1 MGGKA
6 LSRGNIMADS
16 KDIVAEL
23 IALEQRRNKALVAN
37 DMTLLGTMLADDL
50 TYVHAS
56 GKLDTKAT
64 LLASIGKDYSYLESE
79 RGELSVRVFGDTA
92 VMTGPAKFL
101 LKVSSKPDPVTVP
114 CNVTQ
119 VWVRQGGAWQLAAY
133 HGSRP
138 FAA

>member
-1 MGGKA
+1 MTDTA
-6 LSRGNIMADS
+6 AD
-16 KDIVAEL
+16 L
-23 IALEQRRNKALVAN
+23 IELEQKRNKLLVAN
-37 DMTLLGTMLADDL
+37 DMAGLGTMLTDDM

-56 GKLDTKAT
+56 GKLDSKAT

-101 LKVSSKPDPVTVP
+101 LKVASKPEPITVP

-119 VWVRQGGAWQLAAY
+119 VWVKQGGAWKLAAY

-138 FAA
+138 FAP

>member
-1 MGGKA
+1 MT
-6 LSRGNIMADS
+6 DS
-16 KDIVAEL
+16 KDTVTAL
-23 IALEQRRNKALVAN
+23 LALEARRNALLVAN
-37 DMTLLGTMLADDL
+37 DMAALGEILTDDL

-56 GKLDTKAT
+56 GKIDGKAS
-64 LLASIGKDYSYLESE
+64 LLASIGQDYSYLQSE

-101 LKVSSKPDPVTVP
+101 LKHAGKPDPVTVP

-119 VWVRQGGAWQLAAY
+119 VWVRQGGTWRLAAY

-138 FAA
+138 PAG

>member
-1 MGGKA
+1 
-6 LSRGNIMADS
+6 MADS
-16 KDIVAEL
+16 NDTAAEL

-101 LKVSSKPDPVTVP
+101 LKVSSKPDPVIVP

-119 VWVRQGGAWQLAAY
+119 VWVRQGGSWRLAAY

>member
-1 MGGKA
+1 M
-6 LSRGNIMADS
+6 SD
-16 KDIVAEL
+16 KDTAAEL
-23 IALEQRRNKALVAN
+23 IALEHRRNAALVAN
-37 DMTLLGTMLADDL
+37 DMALLGTMLTDDL

-64 LLASIGKDYSYLESE
+64 LLASIGRDYSYLESE
-79 RGELSVRVFGDTA
+79 RGELALRVFGDTA

-101 LKVSSKPDPVTVP
+101 LKVSSKPDPITVP

-119 VWVRQGGAWQLAAY
+119 VWVKQGGAWKLAAY

-138 FAA
+138 FAG

>member
-1 MGGKA
+1 MTDK
-6 LSRGNIMADS
+6 NT
-16 KDIVAEL
+16 VAEL
-23 IALEQRRNKALVAN
+23 IALEARRNQALTTN
-37 DMTLLGTMLADDL
+37 DMALLGAMLADDL

-64 LLASIGKDYSYLESE
+64 LLASIGRDYSYLESE

-101 LKVSSKPDPVTVP
+101 LKVSSKPDPITVP

-119 VWVRQGGAWQLAAY
+119 VWVKQSGAWKLAAY
-133 HGSRP
+133 H
-138 FAA
+138 

>member
-1 MGGKA
+1 
-6 LSRGNIMADS
+6 MADTI
-16 KDIVAEL
+16 KEL
-23 IALEQRRNKALVAN
+23 IDLEQRRNTALVAN
-37 DMTLLGTMLADDL
+37 DMTLLGTMLTDDL

-101 LKVSSKPDPVTVP
+101 LKVSSKPDPITVP

-119 VWVRQGGAWQLAAY
+119 VWVRQGGSWRMAAY

-138 FAA
+138 FAG

>member
-1 MGGKA
+1 
-6 LSRGNIMADS
+6 MADT
-16 KDIVAEL
+16 VAEL
-23 IALEQRRNKALVAN
+23 IELEKRRNKALVAN
-37 DMTLLGTMLADDL
+37 DMALLGTMLADDL

-79 RGELSVRVFGDTA
+79 RGELTVRVFGDAA

-101 LKVSSKPDPVTVP
+101 LKVSAKPDPITVP

-119 VWVRQGGAWQLAAY
+119 VWVKQGGAWKLAAY

-138 FAA
+138 FAG

>member
-1 MGGKA
+1 
-6 LSRGNIMADS
+6 MADT
-16 KDIVAEL
+16 KDTIAAL
-23 IALEQRRNKALVAN
+23 IDLETRRNTALVTN
-37 DMTLLGTMLADDL
+37 DMALLGTMLTDDM

-64 LLASIGKDYSYLESE
+64 LLASIGRDYSYLESE

-119 VWVRQGGAWQLAAY
+119 VWVRQGETWRMAAY

-138 FAA
+138 FAG